1 MVLGLHVGLCWIML
15 GTCWL
20 QVASSW
26 HQDGSRSLYVGSSW
40 SPDALHG
47 PQKASQARGQRPGGW
62 GVASLNIYKHIPVG
76 TERIHDYP
84 LHITPKA
91 FSFEM
96 RLGGDQDL
104 YTVQSSP
111 VILCVE
117 SPGQKENV
125 ELEGRKEGLF
135 CDVPRGG
142 VSTSKRGG

>member
-1 MVLGLHVGLCWIML
+1 ML
-15 GTCWL
+15 DPSWL
-20 QVASSW
+20 QLASSRTPV
-26 HQDGSRSLYVGSSW
+26 GSRSGSPATSE
-40 SPDALHG
+40 PNPALPNSFPRVSG
-47 PQKASQARGQRPGGW
+47 AAKPKASQARGQRPGGW